1 LGNNICH
8 FFPAAIVHV
17 AAELG
22 HTELLAYVAQL
33 GGVRLNETDK
43 RGRTAMHM
51 AVQMAQQQCMFLLL
65 ELGGLD
71 LAEQADNEGLTP
83 LQLAAKMANIQVRI
97 GPLLSL

>member
-1 LGNNICH
+1 
-8 FFPAAIVHV
+8 
-17 AAELG
+17 
-22 HTELLAYVAQL
+22 
-33 GGVRLNETDK
+33 
-43 RGRTAMHM
+43 MHM